1 VHCDREGAVNPGKL
15 FWIGQLDNSGGS
27 VFIIYRAVNR
37 NVFCI
42 SRSAFEINQWDTNL
56 IPDSSYE
63 EEGVDELDS
72 TRIVGGQFAVPNQ
85 FPFMAVVHR
94 LLGNGMTSQCG
105 GTIISSRWVLTAGH
119 CVVSGPKQFLVVFGI
134 CNKTGIEY
142 NSYNGPG
149 VAMLT
154 NKAIL
159 HPNYQTTLNDI
170 ALLYMPR
177 NIPFR
182 ASIQPI
188 KLAGYNYVKKSFTG
202 RTGAVIGWG
211 KDGSSGAGTKRLK
224 YAFLPIISNKECS
237 TYWAVTEKH
246 VCTSASYHQDA
257 CQGDSGGPL
266 IVFKNN
272 VPLQIG
278 IVSYGDGYC
287 PSNKPGVF
295 TRVVTFIDWIQQVTK
310 LRF

>member
-1 VHCDREGAVNPGKL
+1 M
-15 FWIGQLDNSGGS
+15 
-27 VFIIYRAVNR
+27 
-37 NVFCI
+37 
-42 SRSAFEINQWDTNL
+42 
-56 IPDSSYE
+56 
-63 EEGVDELDS
+63 DEFDS

-119 CVVSGPKQFLVVFGI
+119 CVASGPKQFLVVFGI

-182 ASIQPI
+182 
-188 KLAGYNYVKKSFTG
+188 
-202 RTGAVIGWG
+202 G
-211 KDGSSGAGTKRLK
+211 K
-224 YAFLPIISNKECS
+224 I
-237 TYWAVTEKH
+237 
-246 VCTSASYHQDA
+246 
-257 CQGDSGGPL
+257 L
-266 IVFKNN
+266 IEQRRN
-272 VPLQIG
+272 VPNKQI
-278 IVSYGDGYC
+278 
-287 PSNKPGVF
+287 
-295 TRVVTFIDWIQQVTK
+295 RM
-310 LRF
+310 

>member
-1 VHCDREGAVNPGKL
+1 M
-15 FWIGQLDNSGGS
+15 ISIS
-27 VFIIYRAVNR
+27 VKSLYIFIFLTLVVNR

-42 SRSAFEINQWDTNL
+42 SRSAFEIDQSDTNL

-63 EEGVDELDS
+63 EEENELDS
-72 TRIVGGQFAVPNQ
+72 SRIVGGQFAVPNQ

-94 LLGNGMTSQCG
+94 LEGNGMTSQCG

-119 CVVSGPKQFLVVFGI
+119 CVASRSNQFLVVFGV
-134 CNKTGIEY
+134 CNKTGINY

-154 NKAIL
+154 NKVIL
-159 HPNYQTTLNDI
+159 HPNYQTILNDI

-177 NIPFR
+177 DIPFSE
-182 ASIQPI
+182 SIQPI
-188 KLAGYNYVKKSFTG
+188 QLAGYNYVKNSFSG
-202 RTGAVIGWG
+202 KTGAVIGWG
-211 KDGSSGAGTKRLK
+211 KDGPSGTGTKRLK
-224 YAFLPIISNKECS
+224 YALLPIISNNVCS
-237 TYWAVTEKH
+237 SYWDITEKH
-246 VCTSASYHQDA
+246 ICTSAAYYQDA

-272 VPLQIG
+272 VPLQVG

-287 PSNKPGVF
+287 PSNKPGAF
-295 TRVVTFIDWIQQVTK
+295 TRVSSFIDWIQQVTK
-310 LRF
+310 LRL